1 MSKLH
6 MVLALQTALLLFLGY
21 RVMTLE
27 GRTGALAA
35 KIMAEMAS
43 RQSGTSAAIS
53 TPYISTGTTS
63 TSSHAETRLII
74 REEFD
79 ALSEHLLL
87 AIGERSTNTN
97 WPGKPQARILS
108 ADEKAQMNATVET
121 TISDYS
127 ARGTASQSE
136 MAALE
141 IMIAKLPP
149 RERIK
154 AMGQL
159 NKVINSGQLNTR
171 F

>member
-1 MSKLH
+1 

-21 RVMTLE
+21 RMVTLE
-27 GRTGALAA
+27 DRTGALAA
-35 KIMAEMAS
+35 KIVAEMAAG
-43 RQSGTSAAIS
+43 QNGTSAVIS
-53 TPYISTGTTS
+53 TPYVSTGIAPAS
-63 TSSHAETRLII
+63 GHAETRLII

-79 ALSEHLLL
+79 ALAEHLLL
-87 AIGERSTNTN
+87 AIGEQSANTN
-97 WPGKPQARILS
+97 WPGKPQARTLS
-108 ADEKAQMNATVET
+108 AEEKDQIGATIENK
-121 TISDYS
+121 ISDYS
-127 ARGTASQSE
+127 ARGTATQSE

-159 NKVINSGQLNTR
+159 NKAMNSGQLNTR

>member
-6 MVLALQTALLLFLGY
+6 VLLALQTALLLFLGY

-27 GRTGALAA
+27 ARTGALAA
-35 KIMAEMAS
+35 KIVAEMAAG
-43 RQSGTSAAIS
+43 QSGTSAAMS
-53 TPYISTGTTS
+53 TPYANTNVAP

-79 ALSEHLLL
+79 ALAEHLLL
-87 AIGERSTNTN
+87 AIGEQSANTN
-97 WPGKPQARILS
+97 WLGKPQARILN
-108 ADEKAQMNATVET
+108 ADEKTQMSATIKN

-127 ARGTASQSE
+127 ARGSASQSE

-159 NKVINSGQLNTR
+159 NKAMNNGQLNVK